1 MKRATFITSVLAMA
15 ALSASSAFATTTTN
29 DFSSGVGS
37 GWTVDRY
44 APQVFDTV
52 NDHLRLGLRASGNA
66 ANRVNPY
73 NNSFYNY
80 QGMSQSITGAETGSP
95 IAIDMYVDSTWNVV
109 AHAGIWGV
117 FSTSGGY
124 TYPLIE
130 YTKGTNIDG
139 SILAGNF
146 TGFRYYNDATGW
158 VQQATAITTD
168 RWYRMTIGLT
178 ALKST
183 YSISDVATGA
193 LVASYNLSNMGATSI
208 SALILQGGNRGPA
221 GDYDI
226 LFDNLTVNAVPAPGA
241 LALLGVA
248 GLAGGRR
255 RRA

>member
-1 MKRATFITSVLAMA
+1 
-15 ALSASSAFATTTTN
+15 
-29 DFSSGVGS
+29 
-37 GWTVDRY
+37 
-44 APQVFDTV
+44 
-52 NDHLRLGLRASGNA
+52 
-66 ANRVNPY
+66 
-73 NNSFYNY
+73 
-80 QGMSQSITGAETGSP
+80 
-95 IAIDMYVDSTWNVV
+95 
-109 AHAGIWGV
+109 
-117 FSTSGGY
+117 
-124 TYPLIE
+124 
-130 YTKGTNIDG
+130 
-139 SILAGNF
+139 
-146 TGFRYYNDATGW
+146 
-158 VQQATAITTD
+158 
-168 RWYRMTIGLT
+168 MTIGLT